1 MNSEEGASYEPN
13 SEIGPSIAK
22 EGDTYND
29 TDEKSE
35 HHARSKQLS
44 TEDSESSA
52 VRDLPRLRPS
62 HVERT
67 SSHNSTKGKRQQS
80 TKRPQQ
86 HSRSQSNGRAA
97 ITLSTSS
104 GRPHGLSRS
113 KSTDVITRMG
123 GHQQMKRN
131 NKSFTKLSSLHPT
144 KSSTN
149 LSMSRAVGALQPL
162 TKTTLNS
169 SMTRGSGMHPLTKTV
184 LRDSAKH
191 YALRKTILNGS
202 QKGGFVPLSR
212 NKSELSI
219 KSNKSNSSLKGASNG
234 QHGGLKSSA
243 KRGRAILKLNEEYP
257 DENYED
263 ISNDSE
269 ADDEDTSATEN
280 KLEKSEPRQY
290 SSDNITDD
298 PENDERSSA
307 LYGGRQSPKQG
318 MLPSGYKTTDSSSE
332 DLSRN
337 MYGGSFLLSQSTGMT
352 KKIGSKAPGSDYSF
366 LEGSGSRALG
376 NGENGPG
383 EISGV
388 GGIGGGLVFKTGDN
402 KDSADSPEPIVTK
415 TNVAKGGLYHSNQ
428 SIFSNLQ
435 RNDLQFS
442 SNMKLQRPPN
452 NERKLHSLS
461 SKNFSGFLESNN
473 NPATPGLETRT
484 QQRLWLQ
491 RENSL
496 MDVSSNLDPA
506 NLTNFSN
513 LSLNKLMFAHNMN
526 SSANVR
532 DMQISRQGS
541 YANYDVSNGI
551 KNDNPAAFQNDQAG
565 ALTNFMNIIQNVHQ
579 NSIQSRT
586 EFERLNREYV
596 NVRRHSNPVAASLAR
611 IEQFMQ
617 NGGVGIV
624 GVSARQNDTLAFI
637 DKDGATGEELEQYKT
652 QQLNR
657 LWQEALHTGSAS
669 SVALKRCQ
677 DDQLQQQYQQNLQ
690 RQNQERGREDSV
702 RERLSKLNV
711 NGTRAVKSGVASKTR

>member
-1 MNSEEGASYEPN
+1 MYSEEGATSEPN
-13 SEIGPSIAK
+13 SEPGPAIGPSIA
-22 EGDTYND
+22 ND
-29 TDEKSE
+29 ADSHSDSDKKAAQHPRSEK
-35 HHARSKQLS
+35 LS
-44 TEDSESSA
+44 AEDSESPA

-67 SSHNSTKGKRQQS
+67 SSHNSGKGKRQQPV
-80 TKRPQQ
+80 KRPQQ
-86 HSRSQSNGRAA
+86 HSRSQSNSR
-97 ITLSTSS
+97 ITSTLSTSS

-123 GHQQMKRN
+123 GHQQMKRS

-144 KSSTN
+144 KSASN
-149 LSMSRAVGALQPL
+149 VSMNRAVGALQPL

-219 KSNKSNSSLKGASNG
+219 KSNKSNSSLKGAL
-234 QHGGLKSSA
+234 HGGLKSSA

-263 ISNDSE
+263 VSNDSE

-280 KLEKSEPRQY
+280 KLEKAEPRQY

-298 PENDERSSA
+298 ADNDDRASA
-307 LYGGRQSPKQG
+307 LYGGRQSPKPG
-318 MLPSGYKTTDSSSE
+318 VLPSGYKTTDSSSE

-352 KKIGSKAPGSDYSF
+352 KKIGSKAPGLDYSF
-366 LEGSGSRALG
+366 VEDNGSRALG
-376 NGENGPG
+376 AGVGANG
-383 EISGV
+383 GV
-388 GGIGGGLVFKTGDN
+388 GGLSGGLVFKAGEN

-442 SNMKLQRPPN
+442 SNMKQLRPST
-452 NERKLHSLS
+452 NERKLNSLS
-461 SKNFSGFLESNN
+461 SNKNFSGFLESNN
-473 NPATPGLETRT
+473 APATPGLETRT

-526 SSANVR
+526 SSANIR

-541 YANYDVSNGI
+541 YASYDMGGGL
-551 KNDNPAAFQNDQAG
+551 KNENPVAFQNDQAG
-565 ALTNFMNIIQNVHQ
+565 TLTSFMNIIQNVHQ

-611 IEQFMQ
+611 IEQFIQ
-617 NGGVGIV
+617 NGVSGSV
-624 GVSARQNDTLAFI
+624 GVSARQKDTLPFLK
-637 DKDGATGEELEQYKT
+637 KDGATGEELEQYKA

-657 LWQEALHTGSAS
+657 LWQEALHTSSAS

-677 DDQLQQQYQQNLQ
+677 DDQLQQQYQQDLQ
-690 RQNQERGREDSV
+690 RQNQERGREDSA